1 LPVGE
6 PWQDNVDDPEPPVMD
21 EDDNVQTRFV
31 ELVVTARVTVLAKPL
46 RGAIVIV
53 EVPVA
58 PELTFA
64 VVGLAVTEKSAA
76 AVTWKV
82 TVAECERLPLVPAT
96 VAR

>member
-1 LPVGE
+1 
-6 PWQDNVDDPEPPVMD
+6 
-21 EDDNVQTRFV
+21 
-31 ELVVTARVTVLAKPL
+31 LVVIERATVLVNPF

-58 PELTFA
+58 PAFTARL
-64 VVGLAVTEKSAA
+64 VGLAVTEKSAA

-82 TVAECERLPLVPAT
+82 IAVECERLPLVPAT

>member
-1 LPVGE
+1 M
-6 PWQDNVDDPEPPVMD
+6 QDNVDDPEPPVMD

-31 ELVVTARVTVLAKPL
+31 ELVVAARVTVLVNPFS
-46 RGAIVIV
+46 GVIVIV

-58 PELTFA
+58 PALT
-64 VVGLAVTEKSAA
+64 VTLVGLEVTEKSAA

-82 TVAECERLPLVPAT
+82 TVVECDRGLLVPVT